1 MSLCLQPL
9 KFDQSSRTVLRVLQV
24 LSSQHSEF
32 CKSVLTTHKVL
43 QVYPHNP
50 QSLANLDF
58 QPTKSCK
65 FGLATHKVLQIWAL
79 NPQRLANLDF
89 QPTTSCKSGLPTHSV
104 LQIWTPN
111 PHLCLAN
118 LDLNPLKFSKSVLT
132 TSKSCKSILTAL
144 KIL

>member
-58 QPTKSCK
+58 QSNPQSLANLDSQPTKSCK
-65 FGLATHKVLQIWAL
+65 SGLSTHNVLQIWTS
-79 NPQRLANLDF
+79 NPQRLANLDS
-89 QPTTSCKSGLPTHSV
+89 QPTAVSCKSGLEPLEVFKICHNLKV
-104 LQIWTPN
+104 LQIY
-111 PHLCLAN
+111 PHSPEDLVN
-118 LDLNPLKFSKSVLT
+118 LSSQP
-132 TSKSCKSILTAL
+132 
-144 KIL
+144 